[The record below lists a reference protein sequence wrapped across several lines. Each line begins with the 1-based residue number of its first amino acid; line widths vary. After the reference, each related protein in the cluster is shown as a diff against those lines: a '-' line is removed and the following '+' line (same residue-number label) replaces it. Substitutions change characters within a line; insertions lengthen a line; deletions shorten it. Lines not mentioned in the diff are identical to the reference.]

1 LEVLVQEPLIV
12 ARRGALAEFT
22 LNRPQALNALND
34 EMRRT
39 LVEALPDLPRDPDV
53 YAVVLRSASERA
65 FCAGG
70 DVRELVALARGD
82 HAAARA
88 SLAFEYRMNWTLEC
102 FSKPTVSLIDGMT
115 MGSGVGLVLYNT
127 HRVAG
132 PRFSFAMP
140 ETAIGLFPDVGASS
154 VLARLP
160 GAMGRYL
167 GLTGR
172 RIGRATAYRLGLVT
186 HCIGPEHFA
195 GITAGLED
203 AQPVDQ
209 LLDPL
214 HVDPDP
220 AEDDLLPRAGLIED
234 CFGRASV
241 SEILQALEARSGEG
255 GEAGAWCREVA
266 DELKTRAPL
275 SLLVTLR
282 HLDEC
287 RARDLRET
295 LIGDY
300 RLAVRFL
307 ARPDLAEGVRAVL
320 IDKDHKPAW
329 QHASVSDVP
338 PSAVDEMFAPLEEGE
353 LELPT
358 RDEMQAMRT

>member
-1 LEVLVQEPLIV
+1 MQEPVVV
-12 ARRGALAEFT
+12 ARRGALAEIT
-22 LNRPQALNALND
+22 LNRPDVLNALND
-34 EMRRT
+34 DMRRI
-39 LVEALPDLPRDPDV
+39 LVEALPGLPRDPEV
-53 YAVVLRSASERA
+53 YAVILRSTSDRS

-70 DVRELVALARGD
+70 DVRELVALARAD
-82 HAAARA
+82 YAAACA
-88 SLAFEYRMNWTLEC
+88 SLAFEYRMNWALEC
-102 FSKPTVSLIDGMT
+102 FSKPTISLIDGMT

-132 PRFSFAMP
+132 PGFSFAMP

-154 VLARLP
+154 VLAGLP

-186 HCIGPEHFA
+186 HCISREHFA
-195 GITAGLED
+195 GITSALED

-209 LLDPL
+209 VLDPL

-220 AEDDLLPRAGLIED
+220 SEDTLSPLADVIEACFSRATMG
-234 CFGRASV
+234 
-241 SEILQALEARSGEG
+241 EILAALEARSEKGD
-255 GEAGAWCREVA
+255 EAATWCREVA

-275 SLLVTLR
+275 SLLATLR

-287 RARDLRET
+287 RTRDLRET

-320 IDKDHKPAW
+320 VDKDHKPAW

-338 PSAVDEMFAPLEEGE
+338 ALAVDEMFEPLEGGE

>member
-1 LEVLVQEPLIV
+1 
-12 ARRGALAEFT
+12 
-22 LNRPQALNALND
+22 
-34 EMRRT
+34 
-39 LVEALPDLPRDPDV
+39 
-53 YAVVLRSASERA
+53 
-65 FCAGG
+65 
-70 DVRELVALARGD
+70 
-82 HAAARA
+82 
-88 SLAFEYRMNWTLEC
+88 
-102 FSKPTVSLIDGMT
+102 MT

-132 PRFSFAMP
+132 HRFSFAMP

-186 HCIGPEHFA
+186 HCIPPEHFA
-195 GITAGLED
+195 GITSALED

-209 LLDPL
+209 VLDPL
-214 HVDPDP
+214 HVDPDLS
-220 AEDDLLPRAGLIED
+220 EDALFPLADVIED
-234 CFGRASV
+234 CFGRATV
-241 SEILQALEARSGEG
+241 GEIVEALEMRSEKGD
-255 GEAGAWCREVA
+255 EAGAWCREVVN
-266 DELKTRAPL
+266 ELKTRAPL

-338 PSAVDEMFAPLEEGE
+338 ASAIDEMFAPLEEGE

-358 RDEMQAMRT
+358 REEMQAMRT